1 MGNPKTIVISLG
13 GSIICPQPGEINVN
27 FLKKFKKLILKYLRK
42 NFRFIIVPGGGK
54 ICRVYQ
60 KAAAKIIKL
69 PAEDIDW
76 LGIHTTRLNAHLLR
90 TIFRKEAY
98 PEVLD
103 DPHKPIKNNW
113 TPTQPPPNKEKSSL
127 PSRHPI
133 LIGSGWRPGR
143 STDYIVVLLARRFKI
158 KEVINAGDVPFV
170 YDKDPDKYKS
180 AKAFKKISW
189 SEYRKL
195 VGWRWSPGLSA
206 PFDPVAAGIAKKL
219 KIRVCIIKGTE
230 LPNFERVLAGKKF
243 KGTIIGP

>member
-113 TPTQPPPNKEKSSL
+113 TPPT
-127 PSRHPI
+127 RHPI
-133 LIGSGWRPGR
+133 LIGSGWRPGW
-143 STDYIVVLLARRFKI
+143 STDYIIVLLARRFKI